1 MNQNSIWILLIGAIL
16 CLAGLFLPLSDSVAA
31 EDPNKPA
38 ASQDTASEE
47 TSPGASENQ
56 QTSDPNS
63 PAADDESG
71 NEDDIFELNPDSLN
85 LINEAYSRIFTP
97 DLVTDDGRVKYSILK
112 RKRWDVLDAER
123 ELKEL
128 NPAILMS
135 LKKEQRIAFWINTY
149 NFCTIKLILDH
160 YPIKPKWFMI
170 IYPDNSIMQITG
182 AWEKEYFEIQQLEY
196 NLREIEQD
204 FLLERYKDPR
214 ICFALSNASMGGA
227 PLRNEPYQGDKLDQ
241 QLNDQVSSYLKTR
254 KGMRLDKDANILYLS
269 NLFQMHKDTFL
280 DSEYAKVKKFRDRK
294 KEERAWLNFILPY
307 LSEEDARYLD
317 ENNPDIKFIDFD
329 WHLNEIE

>member
-1 MNQNSIWILLIGAIL
+1 MNQNPIWIILMAAIL
-16 CLAGLFLPLSDSVAA
+16 CLMGLFVPLSNSIAS
-31 EDPNKPA
+31 EESNKPA
-38 ASQDTASEE
+38 ASQKAAPEKTSSQASK
-47 TSPGASENQ
+47 NQ
-56 QTSDPNS
+56 QTTDPNA
-63 PAADDESG
+63 PATDEESG
-71 NEDDIFELNPDSLN
+71 DENGIFELNPNSLN
-85 LINEAYSRIFTP
+85 LINQAYSRIFTP
-97 DLVTDDGRVKYSILK
+97 ELITDDGLVSYSTLK

-149 NFCTIKLILDH
+149 NYCTIKLILDN

-204 FLLERYKDPR
+204 FLLKRYKDPR

-227 PLRNEPYQGDKLDQ
+227 PLRNEPYRADKLDQ
-241 QLNDQVSSYLKTR
+241 QLDDQIKRYLKTDE
-254 KGMRLDKDANILYLS
+254 GMRLKKGDRILYLS

-280 DSEYAKVKKFRDRK
+280 ASEYVKVKKFRDRK
-294 KEERAWLNFILPY
+294 EEERAWLNFILPY
-307 LSEEDARYLD
+307 LSKEDVRYLD
-317 ENNPDIKFIDFD
+317 ENSPDIKFIDFD
-329 WHLNEIE
+329 WKLNEIK